1 VKALLRVDDKK
12 ELSNPPRVQEKEL
25 NFVFKVN
32 IIEGNRNLNIVVL
45 KFGGTSVADVPQ
57 IKKISY
63 KIKSEVDKGNKV
75 IVVVSAMS
83 GVTNNLIELVNN
95 TSELAPYSEYDV
107 VLSSGEQ
114 VTAALLTIALNNL
127 NIKGRSWLGWQVPII
142 TENTYGKAV
151 IEEIKTLN
159 ILESFKNNEVAI
171 ISGFQGISSENRI
184 TTLGRGGSDT
194 SAVAIAAAFSAERC
208 DIYTDVDGVYTT
220 DPRIV
225 KSAKKLES
233 ITYEEMLE
241 LASQGAKVLQTRS
254 VALGMKYG
262 VNLRVLSSFEDLPGT
277 HILKEGSYMEKSEIS
292 GIAHSLN
299 EAKVTLSGVPDKPG
313 QAAQIFSALA
323 DLSINV
329 DMIVQSSSINEGS
342 TDITF
347 TIPETDLKLAERT
360 IKKTQEKIG
369 FKKFISETNVV
380 KISVVG
386 NAMRTQ
392 SGVAKTM
399 FETLAKNQINIHVI
413 STSEI
418 KISVLISS
426 DYYELAMRSLHSAF
440 GLDA

>member
-1 VKALLRVDDKK
+1 M
-12 ELSNPPRVQEKEL
+12 
-25 NFVFKVN
+25 
-32 IIEGNRNLNIVVL
+32 NIVVL

-63 KIKSEVDKGNKV
+63 KIKSEIDQGNKV

-83 GVTNNLIELVNN
+83 GVTNNLVELVKS
-95 TSELAPYSEYDV
+95 TSELASYSEYDV
-107 VLSSGEQ
+107 VLSTGEQ
-114 VTAALLTIALNNL
+114 VTSALLTIALDDL
-127 NIKGRSWLGWQVPII
+127 SIKGRSWLGWQVPIM
-142 TENTYGKAV
+142 TDNTHSKAV
-151 IEEIKTLN
+151 INEIKTSN
-159 ILESFKNNEVAI
+159 ILNSFKKNDVAI
-171 ISGFQGISSENRI
+171 ISGFQGLSSENRI

-194 SAVAIAAAFSAERC
+194 TAVAIAAAVSAERC

-225 KSAKKLES
+225 KSAKKLDY

-262 VNLRVLSSFEDLPGT
+262 VNLRVLSSFEDKPGT
-277 HILKEGSYMEKSEIS
+277 FIMKERDQMEKSEIS

-299 EAKVTLSGVPDKPG
+299 EAKITLSGVPDKPG
-313 QAAQIFSALA
+313 QAAQIFSSLA
-323 DLSINV
+323 EHSINV

-347 TIPETDLKLAERT
+347 TIPETDLILAEKT
-360 IKKTQEKIG
+360 IKKIQEKIG
-369 FKKFISETNVV
+369 FKNFISATKVV

-392 SGVAKTM
+392 SGIAKTM
-399 FETLAKNQINIHVI
+399 FETLANNQINIHVI

-426 DYYELAMRSLHSAF
+426 DYYELAMRS
-440 GLDA
+440 

>member
-1 VKALLRVDDKK
+1 M
-12 ELSNPPRVQEKEL
+12 
-25 NFVFKVN
+25 
-32 IIEGNRNLNIVVL
+32 VL

-63 KIKSEVDKGNKV
+63 KIKSEVDEGNKV

-323 DLSINV
+323 DHSINV

-426 DYYELAMRSLHSAF
+426 DYYELAMRSLHLAF

>member
-1 VKALLRVDDKK
+1 MK
-12 ELSNPPRVQEKEL
+12 
-25 NFVFKVN
+25 
-32 IIEGNRNLNIVVL
+32 IVVL

-57 IKKISY
+57 IKKIAL
-63 KIKSEVDKGNKV
+63 KIKLEVELGYKV
-75 IVVVSAMS
+75 ITVVSAMS
-83 GVTNNLIELVNN
+83 GVTNNLINLVKN
-95 TSELAPYSEYDV
+95 TSDIPLYSEYDT
-107 VLSSGEQ
+107 VLSTGEQ
-114 VTAALLTIALNNL
+114 VTSALLAIALDKL
-127 NIKGRSWLGWQVPII
+127 KIKARSWLGWQIPIV
-142 TENTYGKAV
+142 TDNTYGKSA
-151 IEEIKTLN
+151 IEEIKTEN
-159 ILESFKNNEVAI
+159 ILNDLEINQVAI
-171 ISGFQGISSENRI
+171 VSGFQGVSNDNRI

-194 SAVAIAAAFSAERC
+194 TAVAMAASFLADRC

-225 KSAKKLES
+225 KSAKKLEI

-254 VALGMKYG
+254 VALAMKYG
-262 VNLRVLSSFEDLPGT
+262 VKLRVLSSFENLPGT
-277 HILKEGSYMEKSEIS
+277 SIIKEENNMEKSEIS

-299 EAKVTLSGVPDKPG
+299 EAKITLSGVPDQPG
-313 QAAQIFSALA
+313 QAADIFGTLA
-323 DLSINV
+323 QHSINV
-329 DMIVQSSSINEGS
+329 DMIVQSSSINQEV

-347 TIPETDLKLAERT
+347 TIPETDLLIAEKA
-360 IKKTQEKIG
+360 IKQLQKKIS
-369 FKKFISETNVV
+369 FNKFTSDTNVV

-440 GLDA
+440 GLDI

>member
-1 VKALLRVDDKK
+1 
-12 ELSNPPRVQEKEL
+12 
-25 NFVFKVN
+25 
-32 IIEGNRNLNIVVL
+32 VVL

>member
-1 VKALLRVDDKK
+1 MK
-12 ELSNPPRVQEKEL
+12 
-25 NFVFKVN
+25 
-32 IIEGNRNLNIVVL
+32 IVVL

-57 IKKISY
+57 IKKIAL
-63 KIKSEVDKGNKV
+63 KIKLEVELGYKV
-75 IVVVSAMS
+75 ITVVSAMS
-83 GVTNNLIELVNN
+83 GVTNNLINLVKN
-95 TSELAPYSEYDV
+95 TSDIPPYSEYDT
-107 VLSSGEQ
+107 VLSTGEQ
-114 VTAALLTIALNNL
+114 VTSALLAIALNKL
-127 NIKGRSWLGWQVPII
+127 KIKARSWLGWQIPIV
-142 TENTYGKAV
+142 TDNTYGKSA
-151 IEEIKTLN
+151 IEEIKTEN
-159 ILESFKNNEVAI
+159 ILNDLEINQVAI
-171 ISGFQGISSENRI
+171 VSGFQGVSNDNRI

-194 SAVAIAAAFSAERC
+194 TAVAMAASFLADRC

-225 KSAKKLES
+225 KSAKKLEM

-254 VALGMKYG
+254 VALAMKYG
-262 VNLRVLSSFEDLPGT
+262 VKLRVLSSFENLPGT
-277 HILKEGSYMEKSEIS
+277 SIIKEENNMEKSEIS

-299 EAKVTLSGVPDKPG
+299 EAKITLSGVPDQPG
-313 QAAQIFSALA
+313 QAADIFGTLA
-323 DLSINV
+323 QHSINV
-329 DMIVQSSSINEGS
+329 DMIVQSSSINQEV

-347 TIPETDLKLAERT
+347 TIPETDLLIAEKA
-360 IKKTQEKIG
+360 IKQLRKKIN
-369 FKKFISETNVV
+369 FNKFNSDTNVV

-418 KISVLISS
+418 KISVLISA

-440 GLDA
+440 GLDI

>member
-1 VKALLRVDDKK
+1 M
-12 ELSNPPRVQEKEL
+12 
-25 NFVFKVN
+25 
-32 IIEGNRNLNIVVL
+32 VL

-323 DLSINV
+323 DHSINV

-418 KISVLISS
+418 KISVLI
-426 DYYELAMRSLHSAF
+426 DKKDTKKALIALHKEF
-440 GLDA
+440 KLDSKK

>member
-1 VKALLRVDDKK
+1 MELL
-12 ELSNPPRVQEKEL
+12 
-25 NFVFKVN
+25 
-32 IIEGNRNLNIVVL
+32 VL
-45 KFGGTSVADVPQ
+45 KFGGTSVADIAQ
-57 IKKISY
+57 IKKVAL
-63 KIKSEVDKGNKV
+63 KIKLEVDKGNKI

-83 GVTNNLIELVNN
+83 GVTNDLVNLVKQ
-95 TSELAPYSEYDV
+95 TSENYQLSEYDT

-114 VTAALLTIALNNL
+114 VTAALLSIALQSL
-127 NIKGRSWLGWQVPII
+127 EIKSRSWLGWQVPII
-142 TENTYGKAV
+142 TNDIHGKAV
-151 IEEIKTLN
+151 IKEIKTEN
-159 ILESFKNNEVAI
+159 ISEYLDKDFVAI
-171 ISGFQGISSENRI
+171 VSGFQGISSDNRI

-194 SAVAIAAAFSAERC
+194 SAVALAAAFSADRC

-225 KSAKKLES
+225 KNARKLDY

-254 VALGMKYG
+254 VALAMKYS

-277 HILKEGSYMEKSEIS
+277 MIRNEGQNMEKTEIS

-299 EAKVTLSGVPDKPG
+299 EAKITLSGVLDKPG
-313 QAAQIFSALA
+313 QAAEIFGALA
-323 DLSINV
+323 KHAINV
-329 DMIVQSSSINEGS
+329 DMIVQSSTIDNTS

-347 TIPETDLKLAERT
+347 TIPETDLKIAQQV
-360 IKKTQEKIG
+360 IKDIKNKIG
-369 FKKFISETNVV
+369 FLKFTSDTNVV

-392 SGVAKTM
+392 SGIANTM

-426 DYYELAMRSLHSAF
+426 EYNELAMRSLHSAF
-440 GLDA
+440 GLDK

>member
-1 VKALLRVDDKK
+1 M
-12 ELSNPPRVQEKEL
+12 
-25 NFVFKVN
+25 
-32 IIEGNRNLNIVVL
+32 VL

-63 KIKSEVDKGNKV
+63 KIKSEVDEGNKV

-225 KSAKKLES
+225 KSDKKLES

-323 DLSINV
+323 NHSINV

>member
-1 VKALLRVDDKK
+1 MK
-12 ELSNPPRVQEKEL
+12 
-25 NFVFKVN
+25 
-32 IIEGNRNLNIVVL
+32 IVVL

-83 GVTNNLIELVNN
+83 GVTNNLVELVKN
-95 TSELAPYSEYDV
+95 TSELASYSEYDV

-114 VTAALLTIALNNL
+114 VTSALLTIALNDL

-142 TENTYGKAV
+142 TDNTHSKAV
-151 IEEIKTLN
+151 IDKIKTSN
-159 ILESFKNNEVAI
+159 ILNSFKINDIAI
-171 ISGFQGISSENRI
+171 VSGFQGLSSENRI

-194 SAVAIAAAFSAERC
+194 TAVAIAAAFNALRC

-225 KSAKKLES
+225 KSAKKLDYV
-233 ITYEEMLE
+233 TYEEMLE

-254 VALGMKYG
+254 VALGMKYS
-262 VNLRVLSSFEDLPGT
+262 VNLRVLSSFEDKPGT
-277 HILKEGSYMEKSEIS
+277 FILKERGNMEKSEIS

-299 EAKVTLSGVPDKPG
+299 EAKITLSGVPDKPG
-313 QAAQIFSALA
+313 QAAQIFSSLA
-323 DLSINV
+323 EHSINV

-347 TIPETDLKLAERT
+347 TIPETDLILAEK
-360 IKKTQEKIG
+360 IINKIQEKIG
-369 FKKFISETNVV
+369 FKNFISETKVV
-380 KISVVG
+380 KVSVIG

-392 SGVAKTM
+392 SGIAKTM

-440 GLDA
+440 GLDANVIK

>member
-1 VKALLRVDDKK
+1 
-12 ELSNPPRVQEKEL
+12 
-25 NFVFKVN
+25 
-32 IIEGNRNLNIVVL
+32 VVL

-63 KIKSEVDKGNKV
+63 KIKSEVDEGNKV

-95 TSELAPYSEYDV
+95 TSESAPYSEYDV

-323 DLSINV
+323 DHSINV

>member
-1 VKALLRVDDKK
+1 M
-12 ELSNPPRVQEKEL
+12 
-25 NFVFKVN
+25 
-32 IIEGNRNLNIVVL
+32 VL

-63 KIKSEVDKGNKV
+63 KIKSEVDEGNKV

-171 ISGFQGISSENRI
+171 VSGFQGISSENRI

-254 VALGMKYG
+254 VALGMRYG

-323 DLSINV
+323 DHSINV

>member
-1 VKALLRVDDKK
+1 LELL
-12 ELSNPPRVQEKEL
+12 
-25 NFVFKVN
+25 
-32 IIEGNRNLNIVVL
+32 VL
-45 KFGGTSVADVPQ
+45 KFGGTSVADITR
-57 IKKISY
+57 IKKVAL
-63 KIKSEVDKGNKV
+63 KIKLEVNKGNKI

-83 GVTNNLIELVNN
+83 GVTNDLVNLVKQA
-95 TSELAPYSEYDV
+95 SENYQLSEYDT

-114 VTAALLTIALNNL
+114 VTAALLSIALQAIE
-127 NIKGRSWLGWQVPII
+127 IKSRSWLGWQVPII
-142 TENTYGKAV
+142 TNDIHGKAV
-151 IEEIKTLN
+151 IKEIKTEN
-159 ILESFKNNEVAI
+159 ISEYLDKNFVAI
-171 ISGFQGISSENRI
+171 VSGFQGISSDNRI

-194 SAVAIAAAFSAERC
+194 SAVALAAAFSADRC

-225 KSAKKLES
+225 KKARKLDY

-254 VALGMKYG
+254 VALAMKYS
-262 VNLRVLSSFEDLPGT
+262 VNLKVLSSFEDLPGT
-277 HILKEGSYMEKSEIS
+277 MIINEGHNMEKTEIS

-299 EAKVTLSGVPDKPG
+299 EAKITLSGVPDKPG
-313 QAAQIFSALA
+313 QAAEIFGALA
-323 DLSINV
+323 QHTINV
-329 DMIVQSSSINEGS
+329 DMIVQSSTIDNTS

-347 TIPETDLKLAERT
+347 TIPETDLKIAQQV
-360 IKKTQEKIG
+360 IKDIKNKIG
-369 FKKFISETNVV
+369 FLKFTSDTNVV

-392 SGVAKTM
+392 SGIAKAM

-426 DYYELAMRSLHSAF
+426 EYNELAIRSLHSAF
-440 GLDA
+440 GLDKE

>member
-1 VKALLRVDDKK
+1 MK
-12 ELSNPPRVQEKEL
+12 
-25 NFVFKVN
+25 
-32 IIEGNRNLNIVVL
+32 IVVL

-83 GVTNNLIELVNN
+83 GVTNNLVELVKN
-95 TSELAPYSEYDV
+95 TSELASSSEYDV

-114 VTAALLTIALNNL
+114 VTSALLTIALNNL

-142 TENTYGKAV
+142 TDNTHSKAV
-151 IEEIKTLN
+151 IDKIKTSN
-159 ILESFKNNEVAI
+159 ILNSFKKNDIAI
-171 ISGFQGISSENRI
+171 VSGFQGLSSENRI

-194 SAVAIAAAFSAERC
+194 TAVAIAAAFNALRC

-225 KSAKKLES
+225 KSAKKLDY

-262 VNLRVLSSFEDLPGT
+262 VNLRVLSSFEDKPGT
-277 HILKEGSYMEKSEIS
+277 FILKERGNMEKSEIS

-299 EAKVTLSGVPDKPG
+299 EAKITLSGVPDKPG
-313 QAAQIFSALA
+313 QAAQIFSSLA
-323 DLSINV
+323 EHSINV

-347 TIPETDLKLAERT
+347 TIPETDLILAEK
-360 IKKTQEKIG
+360 IINKIQEKIG
-369 FKKFISETNVV
+369 FKNFISETKVV
-380 KISVVG
+380 KISVIG

-392 SGVAKTM
+392 SGIAKTM

-440 GLDA
+440 GLDANVIK